1 MTRRNLFEQDLEDQK
16 KEEEEKLL
24 LDNVGFYALA
34 VSSTSIIFFF
44 FQFIPIYC
52 SSYLFKSHKLSKNL
66 CVYLKNASHL
76 LTLKIFLW

>member
-34 VSSTSIIFFF
+34 VSSTNIIYFCSIYTNLL
-44 FQFIPIYC
+44 FI
-52 SSYLFKSHKLSKNL
+52 LF
-66 CVYLKNASHL
+66 
-76 LTLKIFLW
+76 I

>member
-16 KEEEEKLL
+16 KEEEEKVL

-34 VSSTSIIFFF
+34 VSSTSIIKKN

-52 SSYLFKSHKLSKNL
+52 SSYLFKRVIN
-66 CVYLKNASHL
+66 
-76 LTLKIFLW
+76 

>member
-34 VSSTSIIFFF
+34 VSSTSIIFIFF
-44 FQFIPIYC
+44 NLYQFTVHPIY
-52 SSYLFKSHKLSKNL
+52 
-66 CVYLKNASHL
+66 LKES
-76 LTLKIFLW
+76 

>member
-34 VSSTSIIFFF
+34 VSSTSIIYFCSIYTNLL
-44 FQFIPIYC
+44 FI
-52 SSYLFKSHKLSKNL
+52 LF
-66 CVYLKNASHL
+66 
-76 LTLKIFLW
+76 I

>member
-44 FQFIPIYC
+44 LFIPIYC
-52 SSYLFKSHKLSKNL
+52 SSYLFKRVINL
-66 CVYLKNASHL
+66 VRIYVF
-76 LTLKIFLW
+76 I

>member
-34 VSSTSIIFFF
+34 VSSIIFFF
-44 FQFIPIYC
+44 SIYTNLLFI
-52 SSYLFKSHKLSKNL
+52 LF
-66 CVYLKNASHL
+66 
-76 LTLKIFLW
+76 I